1 MLLEVRGLKKYFG
14 GRRFPPKPPLRAV
27 DGVDLDIAR
36 SQTLALVGESGCGK
50 STLGRAILRL
60 QEPTAGSVT
69 LDGRSVTGISRRA
82 LRARRR
88 EMQIVFQDPFAS
100 LNPRRSVGQILEE
113 PLRVHRVG
121 DRKARQ
127 ARVAELLD
135 IVGLRAGMAARYP
148 HEFSGGQRQRVGI
161 ARALALSPS
170 FIVADE
176 AVSALDV
183 SVQAQI
189 LNLLADIR
197 RDFGI
202 SFLFISHDLAVV
214 RHIADAVAVM
224 YLGRIVEQTDAA
236 TLFEGARHPYT
247 RALLS
252 AVPVPD
258 PQTKRNR
265 IVLPGDVPSATHP
278 PAGCPFH
285 PRCPEAFD
293 RCRVETPPLVN
304 AAAPGQP
311 EHFVACHLHPAGGQQ
326 SHPWGGGS
334 QISQMSAAS

>member
-1 MLLEVRGLKKYFG
+1 MSLLSVRGLRKWFG
-14 GRRFPPKPPLRAV
+14 GSRWPYRPPVRAV

-36 SQTLALVGESGCGK
+36 ASTMALVGESGCGK

-60 QEPTAGSVT
+60 QEPSAGEVL
-69 LDGRSVTGISRRA
+69 LDGRPVTGIGRRA
-82 LRARRR
+82 LRARRG
-88 EMQIVFQDPFAS
+88 EMQIVFQDPYAS
-100 LNPRRSVGQILEE
+100 LNPRRSIGQILEE
-113 PLRVHRVG
+113 PLRVHARG
-121 DRKARQ
+121 DRAARRQ
-127 ARVAELLD
+127 RVAELLD
-135 IVGLRAGMAARYP
+135 IVGLRPAMAARYP

-189 LNLLADIR
+189 LNLLRGIQT
-197 RDFGI
+197 DFGI

-214 RHIADAVAVM
+214 RNIADRVAVM
-224 YLGRIVEQTDAA
+224 YLGRIVEQTDTA
-236 TLFEGARHPYT
+236 TLFAAPRHPYT

-258 PQTKRNR
+258 PETRRSR
-265 IVLPGDVPSATHP
+265 IVLPGDVPSATAP
-278 PAGCPFH
+278 PPGCPFH

-293 RCRVETPPLVN
+293 RCRTETPPLVD
-304 AAAPGQP
+304 AASPGQP
-311 EHFVACHLHPAGGQQ
+311 VHLAACHLHPAGGGDQ
-326 SHPWGGGS
+326 
-334 QISQMSAAS
+334 

>member
-1 MLLEVRGLKKYFG
+1 MSLLGVRGLRKWFG
-14 GRRFPPKPPLRAV
+14 GSRWPYRPPVRAV

-36 SQTLALVGESGCGK
+36 ASTMALVGESGCGK

-60 QEPTAGSVT
+60 QEPTAGEVL
-69 LDGRSVTGISRRA
+69 LDGRPVTGIGRRA
-82 LRARRR
+82 LRARRG
-88 EMQIVFQDPFAS
+88 EMQIVFQDPYAS
-100 LNPRRSVGQILEE
+100 LNPRRSIGQILEE
-113 PLRVHRVG
+113 PLRVHARG
-121 DRKARQ
+121 DRAARRQ
-127 ARVAELLD
+127 RVAELLD
-135 IVGLRAGMAARYP
+135 IVGLRPAMAARYP

-189 LNLLADIR
+189 LNLLRGIQT
-197 RDFGI
+197 DFGI

-214 RHIADAVAVM
+214 RNIADRVAVM
-224 YLGRIVEQTDAA
+224 YLGRIVEQTDTA
-236 TLFEGARHPYT
+236 TLFAAPRHPYT

-258 PQTKRNR
+258 PETRRSR
-265 IVLPGDVPSATHP
+265 IVLPGDVPSATAP
-278 PAGCPFH
+278 PPGCPFH

-293 RCRVETPPLVN
+293 RCRTETPPLVN

-311 EHFVACHLHPAGGQQ
+311 VHLAACHLHPAGG
-326 SHPWGGGS
+326 GGGEPR
-334 QISQMSAAS
+334 